1 MWYCGNGG
9 QSFPYL
15 ISLSFLA
22 PLTPYD
28 ALPVPFSPVD
38 TRTVLCILVEVSP
51 LLSVVLELLVVRDSM
66 CAYDGFPI
74 SRRELVSSLKS
85 AVHCNITARK
95 SQ

>member
-1 MWYCGNGG
+1 MWYCGKGG

-51 LLSVVLELLVVRDSM
+51 HLSVVLELLVVRDSM

-74 SRRELVSSLKS
+74 SLVSSLKN
-85 AVHCNITARK
+85 AVYCNIIARK

>member
-1 MWYCGNGG
+1 MWYCGNRG

-51 LLSVVLELLVVRDSM
+51 LLSVVLELLVVRDGM

-74 SRRELVSSLKS
+74 SLVSSLKS

>member
-51 LLSVVLELLVVRDSM
+51 HLSVVLELLVVSM

-74 SRRELVSSLKS
+74 SLVSSLKS
-85 AVHCNITARK
+85 AVHCKITARK